1 MLSWIICPRISL
13 SGCGRANAGPVKS
26 KRERTFR
33 ERAYL
38 LGQEAGCPDNQ
49 ADGFRHRACEIER
62 KSTDWT
68 LLHATGQL
76 PPIRALREGDV
87 LVIWKLDRLGRTLAH
102 LVNTVQSFQT
112 TQRIEGTDRHD
123 DVRGRMI
130 FGIFMTPAEFE
141 RDLLRALTEAKV
153 RLAQAA
159 MVQRDISV
167 AGLCSELA
175 IQRVTLYRYVG
186 PDGLLRSYGRKV
198 LGLTQDSASS
208 RKRPLIAPILNM
220 ARFYGEFEPWMTQ
233 QS

>member
-141 RDLLRALTEAKV
+141 RDLIRALTKAKV
-153 RLAQAA
+153 RLAQ
-159 MVQRDISV
+159 VPWSSVISRSQAYAV
-167 AGLCSELA
+167 NLQFSVSPSTATSAPTACSGA
-175 IQRVTLYRYVG
+175 TA
-186 PDGLLRSYGRKV
+186 KKFW
-198 LGLTQDSASS
+198 A
-208 RKRPLIAPILNM
+208 
-220 ARFYGEFEPWMTQ
+220 
-233 QS
+233 